1 MQKIEEAV
9 KRRQGN
15 AYQVGPPNRSEEQYR
30 KWVEELY
37 KVAVS
42 ERERFLVTCAEQL
55 REYHIALEINNF
67 TRMKD
72 ALKRLGKYFKGLNE
86 DLMTDIEKRLID
98 VHRRA
103 INALDK
109 CVEKQGE
116 PVNPKLTKLKE
127 LILMNYREEQEE
139 VDEAVRV
146 REDAKKESAEAKK
159 DEETAEG
166 NSKESGKSEER
177 AGGETSVN
185 LKESGSE
192 EKKEGGDREREK
204 KTKYNSVKTKAKGIV
219 FTKTRDSTKALLGW
233 IEETEELC
241 TTLRPQII
249 VGSGDD
255 KSMYQ
260 QQTNNISKLAE

>member
-15 AYQVGPPNRSEEQYR
+15 AYQAGPPNRSEEQYR

-55 REYHIALEINNF
+55 REYHIALEINNS

-72 ALKRLGKYFKGLNE
+72 ALKRLGEYFEGRNE

-98 VHRRA
+98 VYHRA
-103 INALDK
+103 INTLDK
-109 CVEKQGE
+109 CVEKEGE

-127 LILMNYREEQEE
+127 FILMNYREEQEE

-146 REDAKKESAEAKK
+146 REDAKK

-166 NSKESGKSEER
+166 NSKESGKSEGQ
-177 AGGETSVN
+177 AGRETGVN
-185 LKESGSE
+185 LEESGSE
-192 EKKEGGDREREK
+192 EKKEGRDREREK
-204 KTKYNSVKTKAKGIV
+204 KTNYNSVKTKAKGIV